1 MTVKCPTHVYIVLP
15 KSKYLGDGSWLVNLD
30 IACNIFP
37 PFLTQSYPCFNLK
50 FFSLFICSLFL
61 RVLNLKM
68 NQKFKRS
75 ICKYHISLPSQ
86 WETGGAL
93 LNLERHCEDPRV
105 AKRAKSWQVSTPS
118 CDSEK
123 KYKLQYP
130 VYTQ

>member
-1 MTVKCPTHVYIVLP
+1 MYTLYCL
-15 KSKYLGDGSWLVNLD
+15 SQYLGVGSWLVNLD
-30 IACNIFP
+30 ISCNIFP

-93 LNLERHCEDPRV
+93 LNLERDCEDPRV
-105 AKRAKSWQVSTPS
+105 VKRAKSRQVSTPF